1 MDSTLNL
8 LRRLLLAAGAVTLV
22 SCSGFTPSG
31 ESIEQSEPRVSI
43 DSDSG
48 EQRDPGRV
56 STGTEMWQR
65 TIDNLRPLHR
75 GLPTSAAGD
84 WLSSHDEPAQTF
96 AEYVRTEQSRGSR
109 IGTTI
114 RVVPLG
120 DFSESEREIVRLTTR
135 YLELALG
142 RPVQLEPEMPLSV
155 IPDEAT
161 RQRDSR
167 QILTKH
173 VLHNVLKP
181 RLTDNDAAIIALTA
195 ADLWPGCDWNFV
207 FGQASLRDR
216 VGVWSIHRFGDPD
229 SNAGDFRQVLTRA
242 LKVATHETGHMFGLK
257 HCIAFECDMCGS
269 NHLAETDRH
278 PLYFCPEC
286 HAKIC
291 WATSADP
298 LDRFAK
304 LSEFCEQNGL
314 TEEARYFEAARSK
327 LAESAF

>member
-8 LRRLLLAAGAVTLV
+8 LRGLLLATGAVTIV

-48 EQRDPGRV
+48 QQRDPGRA
-56 STGTEMWQR
+56 STGTENWQH
-65 TIDNLRPLHR
+65 TIEELRPLHR
-75 GLPTSAAGD
+75 ELPTPVAGD
-84 WLSSHDEPAQTF
+84 WLSSHDEPGQTF
-96 AEYVRTEQSRGSR
+96 AEYVQTEQSRGTR
-109 IGTTI
+109 IGTTV

-120 DFSESEREIVRLTTR
+120 DFSESEREIVRLTAC

-142 RPVQLEPEMPLSV
+142 HPVRLEPEIPLSV

-167 QILTKH
+167 QILTKY
-173 VLHNVLKP
+173 VLHNVLEP
-181 RLTDNDAAIIALTA
+181 RLTDDDAAMIALTA
-195 ADLWPGCDWNFV
+195 ADLWPGGDWNFV
-207 FGQASLRDR
+207 FGQASSRDR
-216 VGVWSIHRFGDPD
+216 VGVWSIHRFGNPNSSAD
-229 SNAGDFRQVLTRA
+229 SFRQVLTRA

-257 HCIAFECDMCGS
+257 HCVAFECGMCGS

-298 LDRFAK
+298 LERFEK
-304 LSEFCEQNGL
+304 LAEFCEQNGL
-314 TEEARYFEAARSK
+314 TEEARYFETARSQ
-327 LAESAF
+327 LAVSAF